1 MAGRRVSAGRSTS
14 MKTVDERQFCFGNF
28 VLDLK
33 RGSLRGEEGGE
44 IKLRPKSFELL
55 RYLVENAGRLVPK
68 DELIKAVW
76 PSVIVTDES
85 LAQCVRDVRLA
96 LRDHDQQILKTVP
109 RRGYMLA
116 AFVSDSAAGQSE
128 MAQAASMGR
137 EAPERVGH
145 KLHHAERRPLTVMA
159 CEFVGL
165 AALSAQPDPDDFP
178 GATAVRPKSFAQI
191 VQRYPGATT
200 P

>member
-1 MAGRRVSAGRSTS
+1 
-14 MKTVDERQFCFGNF
+14 MKAVNERQFCFGRF

-33 RGSLRGEEGGE
+33 RGSLCGEEGGE

-85 LAQCVRDVRLA
+85 LAQCVSDVRIA
-96 LRDHDQQILKTVP
+96 LRDRDQQILKTVP

-116 AFVSDSAAGQSE
+116 VSVSDSASGQSE
-128 MAQAASMGR
+128 RAQAASTGR
-137 EAPERVGH
+137 DG
-145 KLHHAERRPLTVMA
+145 
-159 CEFVGL
+159 G
-165 AALSAQPDPDDFP
+165 S
-178 GATAVRPKSFAQI
+178 S
-191 VQRYPGATT
+191 
-200 P
+200 